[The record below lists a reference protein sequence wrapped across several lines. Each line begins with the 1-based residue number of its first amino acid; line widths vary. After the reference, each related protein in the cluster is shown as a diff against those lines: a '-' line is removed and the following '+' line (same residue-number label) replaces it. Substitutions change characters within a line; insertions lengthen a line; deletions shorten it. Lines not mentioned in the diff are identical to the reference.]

1 MRLRYALLP
10 ALLGLATACS
20 RGTDPHP
27 DNAAWRP
34 LPYGAPALAGFS
46 EARFASAQVGW
57 VIGGYVADRYQYS
70 PLLTTRDG
78 GATWTRQNLYPM
90 TLNGFRTLA
99 PVTEQ
104 LVFAVGVDPV
114 AGAVGAPSTPA
125 SGQAVYKSTDGGTT
139 WQLLPGSG
147 FLGSFRLHFFDDQTG
162 LSFKN
167 NWIQRTTD
175 GGASWRTVFNPA
187 AGNWD
192 WVQFPG
198 PTAGYAAGGYVGGG
212 FAGGIFSNGSLA
224 KTTDGGATWQAL
236 PWDHQYINSLSFVSP
251 AVGFTATF
259 PDQHLYKTRDGGT
272 TWQLVNDQLPAS
284 GRGHFFNEQ
293 EGYFTNGASIFYSA
307 DGGLSWQEQYH
318 TTPNSQYPAS
328 INSLDFPT
336 PAVGFAVT
344 SDGQI
349 IRGTR

>member
-10 ALLGLATACS
+10 ALLGLASACG
-20 RGTDPHP
+20 RGTDPRP
-27 DNAAWRP
+27 GGAVWGP

-46 EARFASAQVGW
+46 ETHFASAQVGW
-57 VIGGYVADRYQYS
+57 VIGGYVADQYHYS

-78 GATWTRQNLYPM
+78 GTTWTRQNLYPL

-147 FLGSFRLHFFDDQTG
+147 FLGSFRLHFFDEQTG

-167 NWIQRTTD
+167 NAIQRSTD
-175 GGASWRTVFNPA
+175 GGASWRTVFSPA
-187 AGNWD
+187 AGDWR

-198 PTAGYAAGGYVGGG
+198 PATGFAAGGGLSYGFGGG
-212 FAGGIFSNGSLA
+212 VFSNGSLA
-224 KTTDGGATWQAL
+224 KTTDQGATWQTL
-236 PWDHQYINSLSFVSP
+236 PWDHQYINSLSFVGP
-251 AVGFTATF
+251 AVGFAATF
-259 PDQHLYKTRDGGT
+259 PDQHLYKTQDGGA
-272 TWQLVNDQLPAS
+272 TWQLINSQLPAS
-284 GRGHFFNEQ
+284 GQGHFFSER
-293 EGYFTNGASIFYSA
+293 EGYLTDGTGIFHTA
-307 DGGLSWQEQYH
+307 DGGQTWQQEYRPV
-318 TTPNSQYPAS
+318 PNSQYPATV
-328 INSLDFPT
+328 NSLDFPT
-336 PAVGFAVT
+336 PAAGFAAT
-344 SDGQI
+344 SDGQLI
-349 IRGTR
+349 KGTR